1 MNSLVS
7 VIVYSVQTLF
17 LKQKSQVVINL
28 LREFCN
34 VTQHK
39 YSLDLLPIMI
49 EAQDMIAADV
59 QKAV

>member
-34 VTQHK
+34 VTQHR

>member
-1 MNSLVS
+1 MNSLTS
-7 VIVYSVQTLF
+7 VLVYSVQALF

-49 EAQDMIAADV
+49 EAQEMIARDV
-59 QKAV
+59 QHAA

>member
-49 EAQDMIAADV
+49 EAQEIIARHV
-59 QKAV
+59 QQAV